1 MLSRAVLARFHGL
14 WRRFLGEESLGRRG
28 EREAARHLAAQGL
41 EILERNV
48 RARRGE
54 IDLIARDGDTL
65 VFVEVKAW
73 TERAG
78 AERTGFER
86 LDPRK
91 RRALSRSCRHYLQRQ
106 GKGYSR
112 HRLDAV
118 MVELTAEDRP
128 RVKDLRWYTAVQD
141 VD

>member
-1 MLSRAVLARFHGL
+1 MLSRVLGLWARF
-14 WRRFLGEESLGRRG
+14 RGEESLGRRG
-28 EREAARHLAAQGL
+28 EREAARHLAEQGL

-73 TERAG
+73 TERPG
-78 AERTGFER
+78 AEHTGFER
-86 LDPRK
+86 LDHRK
-91 RRALSRSCRHYLQRQ
+91 RRALSRSCRHYLRRQ
-106 GKGYSR
+106 GKAYRR

-118 MVELTAEDRP
+118 MVELTAEERP
-128 RVKDLRWYTAVQD
+128 RVKDLRWYPAVLD
-141 VD
+141 VE